1 MLEIVTGIIAGSISG
16 LGMGGGT
23 VLILVLANFIGLEQ
37 HIAQATNL
45 VFFIPT
51 AITAIIVNIK
61 QKLIN
66 FKSAIIV
73 IVSGI
78 VGAMVGSE
86 LAMNIDALSLKKYFG
101 MFLLLISVNE
111 IYWIIR
117 EYIFSKKRNNKH
129 ENISNGGI

>member
-66 FKSAIIV
+66 FKLAIIV